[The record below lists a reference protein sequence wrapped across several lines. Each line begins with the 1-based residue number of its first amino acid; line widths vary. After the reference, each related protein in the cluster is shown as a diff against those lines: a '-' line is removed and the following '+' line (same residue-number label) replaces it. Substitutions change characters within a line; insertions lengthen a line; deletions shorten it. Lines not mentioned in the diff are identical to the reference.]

1 MRAERA
7 QQQIQQTHQEELQ
20 AANMRAESAQQQV
33 QQLQEQVIQNLNTC
47 KDLASIL

>member
-20 AANMRAESAQQQV
+20 AANTIIERAQQQA
-33 QQLQEQVIQNLNTC
+33 QQLQEEVSDIIQNWLGI
-47 KDLASIL
+47 AE